1 MTDDTGTFGRPYP
14 RPVARWQS
22 LLTTNR
28 VSKEHTMTSL
38 FRSVARAVMAVT
50 ISLGVTPPAISL
62 FALLQASSIWIV
74 AFTKRRRVD
83 YARLFE
89 TERETE

>member
-1 MTDDTGTFGRPYP
+1 MTRF
-14 RPVARWQS
+14 
-22 LLTTNR
+22 
-28 VSKEHTMTSL
+28 
-38 FRSVARAVMAVT
+38 FRSVARAVMTVT

-62 FALLQASSIWIV
+62 FDLLQASSIRIV